1 MVEEIK
7 EVEMY
12 SYIADGKYLWTSN
25 LMFAE
30 IRATHYG
37 SDKVYVETVSVDSLS
52 K

>member
-12 SYIADGKYLWTSN
+12 YYISDGKHLWTSN

-30 IRATHYG
+30 IRSSHYG
-37 SDKVYVETVSVDSLS
+37 SDNVYVETVSIDSLS